1 MRSHPV
7 LARLAL
13 ASVVLALAGC
23 YSGPSSGTLRR
34 GKLIRND
41 SCAACCAAKP
51 AETTAPVAAEPAPA
65 TTTPAEQSVP
75 AAAEPAPVVV
85 TTPAVTAPA
94 EPAPVVVAPVVP
106 PPAPAAPEPG
116 IVAVRDGGLVRLSW
130 VLPES
135 ASGFRGIEIMR
146 NNQEQA
152 SGRTRVR
159 AVRSTVTQLEDNV
172 PDAAKNYWYWLK
184 LTHVDGT
191 VENLGPYGAPVAN

>member
-1 MRSHPV
+1 MRSSHPV

-13 ASVVLALAGC
+13 ASVVLAVAGC
-23 YSGPSSGTLRR
+23 YSGPSTSTLRR
-34 GKLIRND
+34 GKLIRSD
-41 SCAACCAAKP
+41 ACAACCAAKS
-51 AETTAPVAAEPAPA
+51 AEAAAASEAAPA
-65 TTTPAEQSVP
+65 ASVE
-75 AAAEPAPVVV
+75 AAPVVV
-85 TTPAVTAPA
+85 STPPATVPA
-94 EPAPVVVAPVVP
+94 EPTPVVVAPVPAEPAPAPVVVP
-106 PPAPAAPEPG
+106 PPAPEPG
-116 IVAVRDGGLVRLSW
+116 IVAVRDGGVVRLSW

-135 ASGFRGIEIMR
+135 SSGFRGIEIMR